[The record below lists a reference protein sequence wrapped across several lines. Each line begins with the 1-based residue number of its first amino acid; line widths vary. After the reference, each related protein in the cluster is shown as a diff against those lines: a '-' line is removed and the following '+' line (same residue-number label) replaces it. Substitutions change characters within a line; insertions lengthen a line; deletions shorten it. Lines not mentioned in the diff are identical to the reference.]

1 MKFLFG
7 GSPALAGMLLTSSFL
22 IFVPSSIAE
31 PLPQRSGQTKQPQ
44 PSEPQKQNA
53 TGQETNA
60 ANPAETKTPA
70 SVNQLSGTEVITAT
84 SNPVQPAESAK
95 PPVESAKPPAESA
108 NPATALTSGS
118 NTAEPA
124 AAPVMFSA
132 TAYSLYGRTA
142 SGVHVRKGIIA
153 ADRRIL
159 PIGSRVRVE
168 SGSYT
173 GEYEVCDTGGAIRGK
188 RIDVWVPSTRE
199 AMKFGR
205 RNVKLTVLSYPKKA
219 ARVRSSKL
227 K

>member
-7 GSPALAGMLLTSSFL
+7 GSAAVAGVLLTSSFL

-44 PSEPQKQNA
+44 PSEPQKQTA
-53 TGQETNA
+53 TVQETNT

-70 SVNQLSGTEVITAT
+70 SVNQLSGTEVTKAAT
-84 SNPVQPAESAK
+84 NPVQ
-95 PPVESAKPPAESA
+95 PAESA
-108 NPATALTSGS
+108 NPATAASDES
-118 NTAEPA
+118 KTAEPA

-142 SGVHVRKGIIA
+142 SGTHVRKGIIA

-219 ARVRSSKL
+219 ARVRSSKT

>member
-7 GSPALAGMLLTSSFL
+7 GSAAVAGVLLTSSFL

-53 TGQETNA
+53 TGLVANTV
-60 ANPAETKTPA
+60 NPAETKTA
-70 SVNQLSGTEVITAT
+70 VSVDQLSSGSEGIKAT
-84 SNPVQPAESAK
+84 SNLL
-95 PPVESAKPPAESA
+95 PPAESA
-108 NPATALTSGS
+108 NPALTTSTGES
-118 NTAEPA
+118 KTTESA

-188 RIDVWVPSTRE
+188 RIDLWVPSSRE

-219 ARVRSSKL
+219 ARVRASKT

>member
-7 GSPALAGMLLTSSFL
+7 GSAAVAGVLLTSSFL

-31 PLPQRSGQTKQPQ
+31 PLPQRLGQSKQPQ

-53 TGQETNA
+53 TALETNT
-60 ANPAETKTPA
+60 ANPVETKSPA
-70 SVNQLSGTEVITAT
+70 SLTPLSGSEGVKAT
-84 SNPVQPAESAK
+84 SNPMQPADK
-95 PPVESAKPPAESA
+95 LTQPAESA
-108 NPATALTSGS
+108 NPATATTGESK
-118 NTAEPA
+118 TAEPA

-188 RIDVWVPSTRE
+188 RIDVWVPSSRE

-219 ARVRSSKL
+219 TRVRASKT

>member
-7 GSPALAGMLLTSSFL
+7 GSTAVAGMLLTSSFL

-44 PSEPQKQNA
+44 PSEQQKQNA
-53 TGQETNA
+53 SGLETNT
-60 ANPAETKTPA
+60 ANPAETKAPA
-70 SVNQLSGTEVITAT
+70 SVNQLSGIEVVKAT
-84 SNPVQPAESAK
+84 LNPVQPAESAK
-95 PPVESAKPPAESA
+95 QPAESA
-108 NPATALTSGS
+108 NPATASTAESK
-118 NTAEPA
+118 TAEPA

-142 SGVHVRKGIIA
+142 SGIHVRKGIIA

-205 RNVKLTVLSYPKKA
+205 RNVKLTVLSYPNKA
-219 ARVRSSKL
+219 ARIRSSKT

>member
-7 GSPALAGMLLTSSFL
+7 GSSAVAGVLLTSSFL

-31 PLPQRSGQTKQPQ
+31 PLPQRSEQTKQSQ

-53 TGQETNA
+53 AALETNT
-60 ANPAETKTPA
+60 ANPVETKTSA
-70 SVNQLSGTEVITAT
+70 SLNPVSGTEGAKTT
-84 SNPVQPAESAK
+84 SNSVQPADDLTQ
-95 PPVESAKPPAESA
+95 PAGSA
-108 NPATALTSGS
+108 NPATALTGESK
-118 NTAEPA
+118 TAESA

-142 SGVHVRKGIIA
+142 SGVNVRKGIIA

-188 RIDVWVPSTRE
+188 RIDLWVPSSRE

-219 ARVRSSKL
+219 ARARSSKT